1 MVITSISI
9 LWMLNEWLRT
19 LLWSGHRSGGQTV
32 ELGTYIGVSCR
43 GALTDAHLTAWA
55 SKGNMVGAGM
65 RYSEKW
71 RVGGLEG
78 HVLSGSLPDTSAC
91 CTVVN
96 KQTITP
102 SSQSQENKQSIGR
115 HGEFRKA
122 PMGATN
128 NVKAGKGKNN
138 DCHHNKNLS
147 ITKNDGQIS

>member
-32 ELGTYIGVSCR
+32 KLGTYIGVSCR

-78 HVLSGSLPDTSAC
+78 HVLAAYLTHQPVAQLST
-91 CTVVN
+91 N
-96 KQTITP
+96 KQ
-102 SSQSQENKQSIGR
+102 
-115 HGEFRKA
+115 
-122 PMGATN
+122 
-128 NVKAGKGKNN
+128 
-138 DCHHNKNLS
+138 
-147 ITKNDGQIS
+147 